1 MRIIFDRLT
10 GLMLLRFFR
19 ASSQLLANFVLLG
32 TPAGVKYTRAH
43 PLRAGSY
50 AVLINHA
57 SALLEIILRQLS
69 PYGRMTFVALTRT
82 AWEAKIPNPKTLSS
96 VAVLR
101 RDLLHVLDDQP
112 REGAGG
118 RVRSEQNG
126 GHFGDYENFSLFEL
140 AEPAEEHLQNQSTL
154 TRD

>member
-1 MRIIFDRLT
+1 MPIIFE
-10 GLMLLRFFR
+10 
-19 ASSQLLANFVLLG
+19 QL
-32 TPAGVKYTRAH
+32 PARIKCARTRTCNV
-43 PLRAGSY
+43 RAGSY
-50 AVLINHA
+50 AVSVNHG
-57 SALLEIILRQLS
+57 SALLEIIIHQLS

-82 AWEAKIPNPKTLSS
+82 AWEAKIPNRKTLSS

-118 RVRSEQNG
+118 RVRSELNG
-126 GHFGDYENFSLFEL
+126 EHFGDYENVSRFDL
-140 AEPAEEHLQNQSTL
+140 AEPADERLQNQSTL